1 MLLGFDYLYNS
12 VMFYFLLFSQKAEN
26 NKLKKKP
33 VDQIFVILFFCF
45 CLK

>member
-26 NKLKKKP
+26 NKLKKSQLTKFLLYYF
-33 VDQIFVILFFCF
+33 FVFA
-45 CLK
+45 